1 MHGELD
7 KWSLV
12 QITLNLIE
20 SALENEKQN
29 GIEYKYFMLL
39 SGQDYPIKKK
49 EYILNFLEKQYPK
62 PLIDICEI
70 CKIDS
75 WGGKKFLHVSTLNKI
90 DAVYKK
96 HPKGLLRKIKVA
108 PLVIKQR
115 FLEKFIKTPFEKLD
129 DLGLT
134 LSIGSAWWILPRE
147 IITFTENFVKTNKKA
162 VKIYKKTW
170 TPEETFF
177 QTMVVNHELY
187 KLYDEKDEIFE
198 KGDQKC
204 MTFANFFTPT
214 KGFRGHPHDILTED
228 FDRIM
233 AKKQLFA
240 RKFNMDVDAKVL
252 DMIDEAIKE

>member
-1 MHGELD
+1 MKNPLHAVLIMAHKNKEQLIRLIKSLSVEEMDVYVHLDKNWKLSKEEIAEIKNVANNVYLVDKRVHGELD

-75 WGGKKFLHVSTLNKI
+75 WCGKKFLHVSTLNKI

-96 HPKGLLRKIKVA
+96 HPKGLLRKIKVE
-108 PLVIKQR
+108 VTQQ
-115 FLEKFIKTPFEKLD
+115 
-129 DLGLT
+129 
-134 LSIGSAWWILPRE
+134 IL
-147 IITFTENFVKTNKKA
+147 K
-162 VKIYKKTW
+162 Y
-170 TPEETFF
+170 
-177 QTMVVNHELY
+177 
-187 KLYDEKDEIFE
+187 
-198 KGDQKC
+198 
-204 MTFANFFTPT
+204 
-214 KGFRGHPHDILTED
+214 
-228 FDRIM
+228 
-233 AKKQLFA
+233 
-240 RKFNMDVDAKVL
+240 
-252 DMIDEAIKE
+252 